1 MFHAMRGTP
10 LRYAQVRY
18 HAGFEAGAA
27 SVTTACNADT
37 RVWIGTT
44 RRLETQACVVVLI
57 VKTAAAGI
65 VAPVVIC
72 ADRLRP
78 LLAAPACP

>member
-27 SVTTACNADT
+27 SVTTARNADAPV
-37 RVWIGTT
+37 RIGTT
-44 RRLETQACVVVLI
+44 RRLETQAGVVVLI
-57 VKTAAAGI
+57 VIPVAAWT
-65 VAPVVIC
+65 VASVVLC
-72 ADRLRP
+72 ADWPGP
-78 LLAAPACP
+78 LLVDPACP